1 MPEANQ
7 NNTPAN
13 TEQKP
18 EQKPLQKVFDLFGY
32 VVDNKGINTYNQV
45 TFDNTLFVVS
55 AGIIGMVVLGSIIYI
70 VVKKLIN

>member
-1 MPEANQ
+1 MPN
-7 NNTPAN
+7 NNTN
-13 TEQKP
+13 DNDTQKKS

-45 TFDNTLFVVS
+45 TFDNSLLLLS
-55 AGIIGMVVLGSIIYI
+55 AGIIGMVILGGIAYL